1 MVIKVSGESPF
12 QILSTTFSIGPSS
25 SGYDLYFSADG
36 VNYSKLFTVGANVNR
51 QVTQVAAGSYY
62 KLVGNTGNVVVNWY
76 GNCVVDSGGGGQ
88 YVLPVAS
95 QSTLGGVKIGS
106 GITIDSGGTISAQ
119 GGGAEVKTIVLSTT
133 DPEQFSQ
140 EDISALTEMVEY
152 LADFPVSGLPM
163 ARIFCGS
170 NYYTLGFCDHLP
182 EDTEQQTPEER
193 YVYRFNYT
201 DVYGDEDEYADE
213 SKNGYIQTFY
223 LNAENVEES
232 YYMYWDSSESVPNK
246 LAAVENLDEDD
257 NPQAGDVAAKKNVY
271 TSIHIDWDSITF
283 EDLLAIFEIGNLD
296 AGNMTLYAWNN
307 EGTDT
312 LSVGNGGDLYNI
324 TQDGDN
330 VSLPYGNLFWKVSR
344 DGSDVS
350 ITLTDGTFANVP
362 FEESLIT
369 QNDCNAQ
376 YDVYIV
382 SDGLYQY
389 NGDEWEKL
397 GPRVILLNNL
407 SQQELVDLYDEI
419 TAMYDYRNMAFT
431 TAFTAS
437 DYEFYIDLTDS
448 SKQAAIGVSDR
459 NFEGWFPMQL
469 NYVNPNDYDGGA
481 IYFTGVEGRQ
491 DGNGYLFNIRYIV
504 TNQGDTEPSCWTV
517 EPPQPDYQHN
527 ILITSG
533 GTIENPDGL
542 NIFASENFNHK
553 VMFVW
558 HEGNDQPGWGQAPL
572 KYVWRKLDQDNNLI
586 YHFAVDNVPIDGV
599 LYKGTWHVTE
609 NDWGNYTTDNWT
621 TV

>member
-1 MVIKVSGESPF
+1 MQIKITGEQPF
-12 QILSTTFSIGPSS
+12 QVLSTTFTIGPST

-36 VNYSKLFTVGANVNR
+36 VNYTQLFTVGANVNR

-76 GNCVVDSGGGGQ
+76 GNCVVDSGGGGG

-119 GGGAEVKTIVLSTT
+119 GGGAEVKTIVLSTM
-133 DPEQFSQ
+133 DPADFTQ
-140 EDISALTEMVEY
+140 EDISAMTEMVEY

-163 ARIFCGS
+163 ARIFCSS
-170 NYYTLGFCDHLP
+170 NYYTLDFADY
-182 EDTEQQTPEER
+182 EVVKDQEQRNAYYFTNTEAYGEEGEEGE
-193 YVYRFNYT
+193 FT
-201 DVYGDEDEYADE
+201 AFTFKLDV
-213 SKNGYIQTFY
+213 
-223 LNAENVEES
+223 ENVEDS
-232 YYMYWDSSESVPNK
+232 YGHFWDSSESVPNK
-246 LAAVENLDEDD
+246 LAAVENLDEEVND
-257 NPQAGDVAAKKNVY
+257 PQVGDVAAKKNVTY
-271 TSIHIDWDSITF
+271 TSIEIDWNNIPF
-283 EDLLAIFEIGNLD
+283 EDMEVLKVGNLEV
-296 AGNMTLYAWNN
+296 GNMTLYAWNN

-324 TQDGDN
+324 TQDGDE

-459 NFEGWFPMQL
+459 NYEGWFPMQL

-491 DGNGYLFNIRYIV
+491 DGNGYLFNIRYVV
-504 TNQGDTEPSCWTV
+504 TNQGDTDPGCWSV

-572 KYVWRKLDQDNNLI
+572 KYVWRKLDQDNHLI

>member
-1 MVIKVSGESPF
+1 MQIKITGEQPF
-12 QILSTTFSIGPSS
+12 QVLSTTFTIGPST

-36 VNYSKLFTVGANVNR
+36 VNYTQLFTVGANVNR

-76 GNCVVDSGGGGQ
+76 GNCVVDSGGGGG

-119 GGGAEVKTIVLSTT
+119 GGGAEVKTIVLSTM
-133 DPEQFSQ
+133 DPADFTQ
-140 EDISALTEMVEY
+140 EDISAMTEMVEY

-163 ARIFCGS
+163 ARIFCSS
-170 NYYTLGFCDHLP
+170 NYYTLDFADY
-182 EDTEQQTPEER
+182 EVVKDQEQRNAYYFTNTEAYGEEGEEGE
-193 YVYRFNYT
+193 FT
-201 DVYGDEDEYADE
+201 AFTFKLDV
-213 SKNGYIQTFY
+213 
-223 LNAENVEES
+223 ENVEDS
-232 YYMYWDSSESVPNK
+232 YGHFWDSSESVPNK
-246 LAAVENLDEDD
+246 LAAVENLDEEVND
-257 NPQAGDVAAKKNVY
+257 PQVGDVAAKKNVTY
-271 TSIHIDWDSITF
+271 TSIEIDWNNIPF
-283 EDLLAIFEIGNLD
+283 EDMEVLKVGNLEV
-296 AGNMTLYAWNN
+296 GNMTLYAWNN

-324 TQDGDN
+324 TQDGDE

-369 QNDCNAQ
+369 KNDCNAQ

-459 NFEGWFPMQL
+459 NYEGWFPMQL

-491 DGNGYLFNIRYIV
+491 DGNGYLFNIRYVV
-504 TNQGDTEPSCWTV
+504 TNQGDTDPGCWSV

-572 KYVWRKLDQDNNLI
+572 KYVWRKLDQDNHLI